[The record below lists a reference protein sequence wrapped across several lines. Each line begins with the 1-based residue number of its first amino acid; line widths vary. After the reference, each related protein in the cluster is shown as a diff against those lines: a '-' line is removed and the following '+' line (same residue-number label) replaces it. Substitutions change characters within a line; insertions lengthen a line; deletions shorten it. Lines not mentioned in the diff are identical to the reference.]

1 MGRLRGITS
10 TVGVALL
17 LTGCSTTVAGTPIGP
32 SSTAARLDTGNYPTK
47 PRTVVAK
54 TDADAWQQE
63 GWKVADAVVNP
74 REIDPEISTTA
85 TGSLPVFD
93 TGYFTT
99 KNGQCILTRQNIT
112 DLGPGQVLTGFM
124 ARATSA
130 DKQKGL
136 TIGLLRF
143 RDDAAAR
150 RAVQVLEPVAT
161 GNCGTKAVRVEVS
174 FAGAGMVAVAAAFTE
189 GTTKPDTAT
198 QTRLTAAAIE
208 AQVKNRVVYAPG
220 QLVPGASRPRVD
232 MDIDGIV
239 SRTIKT
245 ADPSYFGLSDE
256 TGMFGGWMTPH
267 TFELSM
273 GATGRLGG
281 LQLVGRTILTS
292 VLRFKDEAAA
302 TAAANSVLL
311 GGTPQSVPGVPDD
324 NARCVPRD
332 GFMACVAQVG
342 RHLTLVNQATD
353 VQARQAISAA
363 YLILKAA
370 GDK

>member
-1 MGRLRGITS
+1 MGRLRGIASIT
-10 TVGVALL
+10 GAALLL
-17 LTGCSTTVAGTPIGP
+17 LTGCSTTVAGTAVGP
-32 SSTAARLDTGNYPTK
+32 SSTTATLDTGNYPTK

-74 REIDPEISTTA
+74 REIAPEISETA
-85 TGSLPVFD
+85 AGSLPVFD

-99 KNGQCILTRQNIT
+99 KNGQCILSRQKIA

-136 TIGLLRF
+136 TVGLLRF

-150 RAVQVLEPVAT
+150 RAVQVLEPSAT
-161 GNCGTKAVRVEVS
+161 GNCGTKAVRVEVA

-198 QTRLTAAAIE
+198 QSRLTAAAIA
-208 AQVKNRVVYAPG
+208 AQIKNRVVYAPG

-245 ADPSYFGLSDE
+245 SDPSYFGLSDE

-267 TFELSM
+267 AFELSM
-273 GATGRLGG
+273 GTAGTLAG
-281 LQLVGRTILTS
+281 LQLVGRSILTS
-292 VLRFKDEAAA
+292 VLRFKDQGAA
-302 TAAANSVLL
+302 TAAKTVLL
-311 GGTPQSVPGVPDD
+311 SNMSQPVAGVPHE
-324 NARCVPRD
+324 NAGCVPRD
-332 GFMACVAQVG
+332 GFVSCVAQVG
-342 RHLTLVNQATD
+342 RYLTLVNLGTE